1 MKNNHSFK
9 FNSPD
14 IPRNFPPQSNILF
27 HPTSYHSI
35 SHRTI
40 QPISQAPPPSNF
52 RATRQVRESLIGAR
66 ARNIFVLSSSHNS
79 SNDRDRKIRKQKKK
93 KRQRSR
99 GKEGGRKMVPG
110 RGKIPRCLQE
120 RAWKETFRPV
130 NRDAYVWVVY

>member
-93 KRQRSR
+93 NDKDRGERREEEKWCQDVVRFRVVCKSAR
-99 GKEGGRKMVPG
+99 GKKRSG
-110 RGKIPRCLQE
+110 Q
-120 RAWKETFRPV
+120 
-130 NRDAYVWVVY
+130 